1 MFSFRHAHGVWRGF
15 FLFDDLFVLYGGV
28 LVPRSAQLLFTWTGT
43 YLVAPLVQDSDVGK
57 FIRPGKFLRESDII
71 ISRVYVYAI
80 LYE

>member
-1 MFSFRHAHGVWRGF
+1 MACGVAF

-28 LVPRSAQLLFTWTGT
+28 PVPRSVRLVFTWTGT
-43 YLVAPLVQDSDVGK
+43 YLVVPLVQDSDVGK
-57 FIRPGKFLRESDII
+57 FIRPGKFLRENNII